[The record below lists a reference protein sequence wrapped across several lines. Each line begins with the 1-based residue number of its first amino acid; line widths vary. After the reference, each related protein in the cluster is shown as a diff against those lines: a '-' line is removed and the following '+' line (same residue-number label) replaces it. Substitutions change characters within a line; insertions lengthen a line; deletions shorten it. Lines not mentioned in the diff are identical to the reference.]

1 MKFFT
6 RTGLSV
12 AAVALISLGT
22 ILLLAQSGSRGEA
35 KATIGSA
42 HVSIDYGRPMLKG
55 RDPISMLEPGQ
66 VWRLGASAPTTIT
79 TDQDL
84 MFGNTRVPK
93 GKHILLAQMTEPGK
107 WVLLASTKAWDA
119 YDSSAKIAET
129 PMKLEKGQ
137 DPVEQM
143 TIKLSGHGNQG
154 DLEVAWGTSR
164 LAASFSVA
172 E

>member
-6 RTGLSV
+6 RTGISV
-12 AAVALISLGT
+12 VAIAVISLGT
-22 ILLLAQSGSRGEA
+22 ILLLAQGGSRGKA
-35 KATIGSA
+35 SATIGSA
-42 HVSIDYGRPMLKG
+42 HVSIDYGRPMLEG
-55 RDPISMLEPGQ
+55 RDPMDMLKPGQ
-66 VWRLGASAPTTIT
+66 VWRVGASAPTIIS

-93 GKHILLAQMTEPGK
+93 GKHILLAQMSEPGK
-107 WVLLASTKAWDA
+107 WVLLASAKPWDA

-137 DPVEQM
+137 DRVEQM
-143 TIKLSGHGNQG
+143 TIKLSGHDNQG
-154 DLEVAWGTSR
+154 DLEVAWGSSR
-164 LAASFSVA
+164 LSATFSVA

>member
-1 MKFFT
+1 MKFLT
-6 RTGLSV
+6 RTGLSL
-12 AAVALISLGT
+12 AAITLISLGT
-22 ILLLAQSGSRGEA
+22 ILLLAQGGSRGEA

-55 RDPISMLEPGQ
+55 RDPLSMLEPGQ
-66 VWRLGASAPTTIT
+66 VWRLGASAPTTIS

-93 GKHILLAQMTEPGK
+93 GKHILLAQMTGPGK
-107 WVLLASTKAWDA
+107 WVLLASKKAWDA
-119 YDSSAKIAET
+119 YDPSAKIAET
-129 PMKLEKGQ
+129 PMKLENGQ
-137 DPVEQM
+137 DSVDQM

-164 LAASFSVA
+164 LAATFSVA

>member
-1 MKFFT
+1 MKLFT
-6 RTGLSV
+6 RTGLSL
-12 AAVALISLGT
+12 AAIALISLGT
-22 ILLLAQSGSRGEA
+22 SLLLAQGGSRGKA
-35 KATIGSA
+35 SATIGSA
-42 HVSIDYGRPMLKG
+42 HVSIDYGRPMLNG
-55 RDPISMLEPGQ
+55 RDPMSMIKPGQ
-66 VWRLGASAPTTIT
+66 VWRLGASAPTTIR
-79 TDQDL
+79 TDRDL
-84 MFGNTRVPK
+84 MFGNIRVPK

-129 PMKLEKGQ
+129 PMKLEKGH

-143 TIKLSGHGNQG
+143 TIKLSGHGKQG

-164 LAASFSVA
+164 LAATFSVA